1 MIYICISIHLRLFM
15 YVCMYVCCMIICI
28 YVCIYIYMYTYD
40 ANTYIY
46 EYVRIILIV
55 TKYLLNTHE

>member
-1 MIYICISIHLRLFM
+1 MYIYTFTFI
-15 YVCMYVCCMIICI
+15 YVCMYVCLLYDYMYICM
-28 YVCIYIYMYTYD
+28 YIYMYTHD